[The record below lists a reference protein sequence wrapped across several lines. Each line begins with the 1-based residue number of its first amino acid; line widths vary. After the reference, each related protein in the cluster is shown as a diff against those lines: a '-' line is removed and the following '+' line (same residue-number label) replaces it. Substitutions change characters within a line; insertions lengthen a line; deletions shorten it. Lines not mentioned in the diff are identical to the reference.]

1 MSASP
6 GLLHHLRQRE
16 MRERMN
22 KLDAAM
28 AVRRSTCVITYGA
41 ASSSSASIGLNR
53 DNIKCPSLYEAEAI
67 EFDRMLNFPLKRCLV
82 CSRVVHPLHDVKSDT
97 CQFCK
102 KTATDR

>member
-1 MSASP
+1 MSASS
-6 GLLHHLRQRE
+6 GLLHHIRQRE

-41 ASSSSASIGLNR
+41 SSSSIGLNR

-102 KTATDR
+102 KSATERRD